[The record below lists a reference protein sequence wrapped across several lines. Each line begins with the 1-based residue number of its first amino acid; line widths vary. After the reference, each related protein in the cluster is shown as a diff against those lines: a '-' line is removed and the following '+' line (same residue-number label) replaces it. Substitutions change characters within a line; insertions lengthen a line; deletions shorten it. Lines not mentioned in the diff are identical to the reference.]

1 MKTTLEPTFENLKK
15 RKKATI
21 QTALLKPLSRL
32 KVSNVYD
39 VKPLYRLLSRFTM

>member
-21 QTALLKPLSRL
+21 QTALQNPLSRQ
-32 KVSNVYD
+32 KFSN
-39 VKPLYRLLSRFTM
+39 LYENARAHV